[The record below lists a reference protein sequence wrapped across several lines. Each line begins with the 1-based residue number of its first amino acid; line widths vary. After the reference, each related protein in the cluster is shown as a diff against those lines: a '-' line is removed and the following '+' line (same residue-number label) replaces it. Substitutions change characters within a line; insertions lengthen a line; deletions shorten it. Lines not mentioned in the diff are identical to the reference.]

1 MTLSFGWRAVNQAG
15 DYVGAL
21 RQAAANAEAL
31 LMIGYGDDVADL
43 VYEAGVNDIRTRF
56 IFLGIYE
63 ELVDRVGAEPV
74 EGSLVVTISRD
85 PNYASARAWKAAY
98 SAQDSQ
104 RHRFSFAQRGYD
116 AVITVALAAEAA
128 GSIDGTSIRDEL
140 ARISGPPAACSSPMR
155 MAFSRPRCGPAWRG
169 D

>member
-1 MTLSFGWRAVNQAG
+1 M
-15 DYVGAL
+15 
-21 RQAAANAEAL
+21 

-116 AVITVALAAEAA
+116 AVITVALAAE
-128 GSIDGTSIRDEL
+128 GSRFY
-140 ARISGPPAACSSPMR
+140 RRHVHP
-155 MAFSRPRCGPAWRG
+155 
-169 D
+169 